1 MTEWTRSRLDQIYIL
16 CSGGSSRDC
25 WGAASRTASPTA
37 QGAPGRLDSPA
48 WRRGHEYSQTC
59 VYKEDIKICT
69 VASFQCVWK
78 LLKVTNL
85 KCAKNSFVKK
95 PEKKKPFLGN
105 SASGA
110 HLKHPDTAARHLP
123 RTDGDRNHERARQG
137 LSRFLWQVL
146 GSSGCQLN

>member
-59 VYKEDIKICT
+59 VYKDDIKICT

-95 PEKKKPFLGN
+95 PEKKKNPSLATVHQEPIWNIQTRLLDTYPEQMEIATMSVRAKG
-105 SASGA
+105 SAVFYGKS
-110 HLKHPDTAARHLP
+110 
-123 RTDGDRNHERARQG
+123 
-137 LSRFLWQVL
+137 
-146 GSSGCQLN
+146 